1 MGITHSYMRRDIFEQ
16 EEDEQEH
23 VITTNC
29 LRQSDLDSIFSENKN
44 KEASIQEEYQTL
56 LQLRSDLSKGPC
68 RSRFAGRSR
77 AR

>member
-44 KEASIQEEYQTL
+44 KEASIQE
-56 LQLRSDLSKGPC
+56 
-68 RSRFAGRSR
+68 
-77 AR
+77 